1 MQLMKQTKIVATIG
15 PSSRGRNLAK
25 LLDAGVNVVRL
36 NFSHGTYGEMRQIV
50 SDVRRYSKRTG
61 RPIGIIQDLQGPKVR
76 VGSMA
81 DGTAL
86 RDGSEV
92 TLTTRNV
99 LGNSATIPLDYKGL
113 PRDVKA
119 GDTVLLDDGLIELEV
134 LRASQTEITATVIH
148 GGPLQSHK
156 GINVPS
162 ASVSLPAVTAKD
174 AKDLAFGLELGV
186 DFVALS
192 FVKTAADV
200 HGLRRRIA
208 RQTGSPRKTRGSRAS
223 TRVPKIISK
232 IEKHEA
238 VTNFAAILEAS
249 DAVMVA
255 RGDLGVELKPE
266 EVPLIQKSIIHQAN
280 RAYKPV
286 ITATQMLESMTTH
299 ARATRAEVSDI
310 ANAILDGT
318 DAVMLSAETATGAF
332 PVEAVTTMAHTAA
345 NTEAFFTGR
354 RPRGLNPEVF
364 DSHRTTAAVSMA
376 ACELANDIN
385 AKLMVIPTAS
395 GWSARA
401 VARHRLQKPVVA
413 LTEDAAVARELTLSW
428 GVQPYA
434 VPGYRSV
441 DEMIRLARRFV
452 LRGKLAAKGERVV
465 MTAGL
470 RLHQSGK
477 TSMLQVVT
485 L

>member
-1 MQLMKQTKIVATIG
+1 MRQTKIVVTIG
-15 PSSRGRNLAK
+15 PSSSGRNLPK

-36 NFSHGTYGEMRQIV
+36 NFSHGTYDEMQSV
-50 SDVRRYSKRTG
+50 VDDVRRYSKRTG
-61 RPIGIIQDLQGPKVR
+61 RPIGILQDLQGPKVR

-81 DGTAL
+81 DGSVL
-86 RDGSEV
+86 RDGSPV
-92 TLTTRNV
+92 TLTAQNV
-99 LGNSATIPLDYKGL
+99 LGNATLIPLGYKKL
-113 PRDVKA
+113 PADVKPRD
-119 GDTVLLDDGLIELEV
+119 TILLDDGLVELKV
-134 LRASQTEITATVIH
+134 LSSTATTIKATVVH

-162 ASVSLPAVTAKD
+162 ATLDLPAVTTKD

-186 DFVALS
+186 DYVALS

-200 HGLRRRIA
+200 KGLRRRIKRHLA
-208 RQTGSPRKTRGSRAS
+208 GAGRSNATYA
-223 TRVPKIISK
+223 PKIIAK

-238 VTNFAAILEAS
+238 VTNFTEILDAA

-255 RGDLGVELKPE
+255 RGDLGVEMNAE

-299 ARATRAEVSDI
+299 SRATRAEVSDV

-318 DAVMLSAETATGAF
+318 DAVMLSAETATGSF
-332 PVEAVTTMAHTAA
+332 PVEAVQTMVRTAV
-345 NTEAFFTGR
+345 NVEGFFAGR
-354 RPRGLNPEVF
+354 PPRGRQPEVF
-364 DSHRTTAAVSMA
+364 DSRRTTAAVSLA
-376 ACELANDIN
+376 ACELALDTN
-385 AKLMVIPTAS
+385 AKLLVIPTAT

-413 LTEDAAVARELTLSW
+413 LTEDPAVARELTLSW
-428 GVQPYA
+428 GVQPFTVARYD
-434 VPGYRSV
+434 SI
-441 DEMIRLARRFV
+441 DEMIKLARRFV
-452 LRGKLAAKGERVV
+452 LRGKLAAKGEQVV

-470 RLHQSGK
+470 GLHQSGK
-477 TSMLQVVT
+477 TSLAQVIT